1 MGGGDGHS
9 TQQKIVENM
18 LYVPAL
24 QKLRQNLEHQI
35 ENGEKSNFR
44 CEFLISNEMSK
55 CACVFRRFHN
65 LILNYYT
72 DAGTRQAH
80 PDY

>member
-1 MGGGDGHS
+1 MLNGKTLQIVVASFLFISNTLSLVNYNFYLTRSPAWGGVGDGHS

-35 ENGEKSNFR
+35 EKG
-44 CEFLISNEMSK
+44 
-55 CACVFRRFHN
+55 
-65 LILNYYT
+65 
-72 DAGTRQAH
+72 
-80 PDY
+80 